1 MIRSEVQDQKKD
13 SWLAK
18 CWLVYLAGVCVGLHV
33 GLLLLL
39 IVGYLEVEVGGGG
52 GGEVERIG
60 AGGCKL
66 GELGLLRPLAGRW
79 VAERVLKQHFLN
91 RLPHLQQGNSL
102 GMTFPDALI
111 NVLQLKTK
119 N

>member
-1 MIRSEVQDQKKD
+1 M
-13 SWLAK
+13 
-18 CWLVYLAGVCVGLHV
+18 YLAGVCVGLHV

-39 IVGYLEVEVGGGG
+39 IVGYLEVEVGG

-91 RLPHLQQGNSL
+91 RLPHLQQRNIL
-102 GMTFPDALI
+102 GMAFFRCSHKI
-111 NVLQLKTK
+111 CQMSFN
-119 N
+119 